1 MRNTMQ
7 VSRWGNSLAVRLPKV
22 VVEDLGLRP
31 GDQLEIV
38 AADAGRMVIAR
49 DRRRARAVERMR
61 ARAWP
66 MPEGFAF
73 DREEANTR

>member
-7 VSRWGNSLAVRLPKV
+7 VSRWGNSLAVRLPKA

-38 AADAGRMVIAR
+38 STDTGRMVIAR
-49 DRRRARAVERMR
+49 DRRRIRAVERMR

-66 MPEGFAF
+66 MPEGSAF
-73 DREEANTR
+73 DRGEANTR